1 MKLYG
6 GNLSPFARMANV
18 TAHETGFGDRIE
30 ALAAPVSPVAE
41 NPDLASKSPLG
52 KIPILV
58 TDHGHA
64 IFDSRVI
71 IEYLCH
77 ISGNKTLIPD
87 DGVKRFRVLT
97 LQAIGQGV
105 ADAAVGYRYETATRP
120 QILQWPEYKARL
132 ELRMTRSCE
141 DLEANWTKDLAEVTA
156 GSIAVA
162 CAYAY
167 LSFRIPA
174 FEWQKS
180 HPKLAAFVTEFSKRP
195 SMQKTPP
202 G

>member
-6 GNLSPFARMANV
+6 GNLSPFARMVNV
-18 TAHETGFGDRIE
+18 VAHEVGYGDRVE
-30 ALAAPVSPVAE
+30 GLAAPVSPIAE
-41 NPDLASKSPLG
+41 NPDLSAKSPLG

-58 TDHGHA
+58 TEHGHA

-77 ISGNKTLIPD
+77 VSGNKTLIPD

-105 ADAAVGYRYETATRP
+105 ADAGVGYRYETATRP
-120 QILQWPEYKARL
+120 QSLQWPEYKARL
-132 ELRMTRSCE
+132 ELRMMRSCDE
-141 DLEANWTKDLAEVTA
+141 LEASWMKDLGEVTA

-162 CAYAY
+162 CALAY
-167 LSFRIPA
+167 LNFRIPD
-174 FEWQKS
+174 FDWRTGHS
-180 HPKLAAFVTEFSKRP
+180 KLASFVTEFGKRA